1 MKEGKKM
8 DYRETLNLPKTD
20 FPMKA
25 RLSEREPELI
35 EKWEYMGIYRRIR
48 EARRGAPKYILH
60 DGPPYANGHIHIGH
74 ALNKILKD
82 FINKAKFME
91 GYDVPYVPGW
101 DCHGLPIEHQVE
113 KELGEKKR
121 EMSKDQIRKVCR
133 LYAEKYLDIQR
144 EEFKRLGVFGDW
156 ENPYI
161 TMDYHYEAVIVKELG
176 RFFQK
181 GQIYQGKKP
190 VYWCISC
197 LTALAEAEVEY
208 HDHSS
213 PSIYVKFPAVS
224 DFRGAFPQIQKGK
237 VYVLIWTTTPW
248 TLPANLA
255 IALHPDYDYV
265 AVEVG
270 EEVWILARGLLEEVM
285 AKLGIQAYRVLGE
298 VKGRDLA
305 GLRCSH
311 PFEDRDSV
319 IILADYVTL
328 VQGTGCV
335 HTAPGHGQEDY
346 ESGLA
351 YGLDVYNPVRDDG
364 TFDNTVAYFQG
375 VQVWEAN
382 PLVIDLLK
390 KKGLLLLE
398 EPITHSYPHCWR
410 CKEPVIFRATPQWFI
425 SMDNNGL
432 RSRCLKEI
440 ERVTWVPTWGKN
452 RIRDMVEQ
460 RPDWCISRQR
470 AWGVPITALVC
481 RGCGRVVVTREL
493 FDRVVRE
500 VEAEGADVWF
510 RYPVSRFV
518 PPGFVCPEC
527 GSQEF
532 QKVEDILDVWFD
544 SGSSHAAV
552 LEEREELD
560 WPSHMYLEGSD
571 QHRGWFQSSLIEAVA
586 TRDRAPFQ
594 TVLTHGFVVDGEGK
608 KMSKSL
614 GNVIAPQDVIDKYGA
629 DILRLWVAAEDYT
642 EDIRISNTILKGL
655 VDAYRKIR
663 NTIRFLLGNLYD
675 FHPPRDALGYED
687 MIEMD
692 LWILQRFQGVIQRVR
707 KAYDSFQFHKVHHA
721 LHAFCTVDLSSVY
734 LDVVK
739 ERLYIYGQNSRERR
753 SAQTAIYQLAH
764 ALLRL
769 LAPILAFTAEEAW
782 SHLPKVED
790 EAPSIHLTSFPL
802 PQEGIMEEGRFEAW
816 EGLLEVRREVT
827 RALESARKAGDIGH
841 PFDAKVIL
849 HFPSGKLGFLKTFDP
864 WVLREFFIVS
874 QVELT
879 HEGQGR
885 MAGEDLPFLS
895 ISVDLAPGEKCQRCW
910 VYSPTVGKDPQH
922 PFICERCVE
931 VLKG

>member
-1 MKEGKKM
+1 M
-8 DYRETLNLPKTD
+8 DYKETLNLPKTD

-25 RLSEREPELI
+25 RLSKREPELM
-35 EKWEYMGIYRRIR
+35 EKWEKMEIYRRIR
-48 EARRGAPKYILH
+48 EARRGASKYILH

-113 KELGEKKR
+113 KELGDKKR
-121 EMSKDQIRKVCR
+121 EMSKDQVRKVCR

-190 VYWCISC
+190 VYWCINC

-208 HDHSS
+208 HDHSA
-213 PSIYVKFPAVS
+213 PSIYVKFPSVS
-224 DFRGAFPQIQKGK
+224 DFRGAFPQIREGK

-255 IALHPDYDYV
+255 IALHPDFDYV

-270 EEVWILARGLLEEVM
+270 GEVWILARGLLEEVM
-285 AKLGIQAYRVLGE
+285 GKLGIEKYQVLGE
-298 VKGRDLA
+298 VKGRNLE
-305 GLRCSH
+305 GLKCSH
-311 PFEDRDSV
+311 PFEDRGSV

-364 TFDNTVAYFQG
+364 TFNNTVTHFQG

-382 PLVIDLLK
+382 PLVIELLK
-390 KKGLLLLE
+390 ERGLLLLE
-398 EPITHSYPHCWR
+398 EPIAHSYPHCWR

-425 SMDNNGL
+425 SMDNNDL
-432 RSRCLKEI
+432 RKRCLDEI
-440 ERVTWVPTWGKN
+440 ERVAWVPAWGKN

-470 AWGVPITALVC
+470 AWGVPITALIC
-481 RGCGRVVVTREL
+481 GGCGHVVATRGL
-493 FDRVVRE
+493 FDRVVE
-500 VEAEGADVWF
+500 QVEAEGADVWF
-510 RYPVSRFV
+510 RYPVERFF

-527 GSQEF
+527 GSQAF

-552 LEEREELD
+552 LEERKELD
-560 WPSHMYLEGSD
+560 WPSQMYLEGSD

-608 KMSKSL
+608 KMSKSS

-655 VDAYRKIR
+655 VDAYRKTR
-663 NTIRFLLGNLYD
+663 NTVRFLLGNLYD
-675 FHPPRDALGYED
+675 FHSARDALEYGE
-687 MIEMD
+687 MMEMD
-692 LWILQRFQGVIQRVR
+692 IWILQRFQGVVQRIR
-707 KAYDSFQFHKVHHA
+707 RAYDSFQFHKVHHT

-739 ERLYIYGQNSRERR
+739 ERLYIYEQDSRERH
-753 SAQTAIYQLAH
+753 SAQTAMYHLAH
-764 ALLRL
+764 ALIRL

-782 SHLPKVED
+782 DHLPKGEG

-802 PQEGIMEEGRFEAW
+802 PQEGIMEEERFRAW

-827 RALESARKAGDIGH
+827 RALEAARKGGDIGH
-841 PFDAKVIL
+841 PFDAKVTL
-849 HFPSGKLGFLKTFDP
+849 HFPYGKLDFLKTFDHG
-864 WVLREFFIVS
+864 VLREFFIVS

-879 HEGQGR
+879 HEGKGKIT
-885 MAGEDLPFLS
+885 GEDLPFLS
-895 ISVDLAPGEKCQRCW
+895 ISVDPAPGEKCRRCW
-910 VYSPTVGKDPQH
+910 VYSTTVGEDPRH
-922 PFICERCVE
+922 PLICRRCVE
-931 VLKG
+931 VLRR

>member
-1 MKEGKKM
+1 M
-8 DYRETLNLPKTD
+8 DYKDTLNLPKTD

-25 RLSEREPELI
+25 RLSKREPELL
-35 EKWEYMGIYRRIR
+35 KRWEEMDIYRRIR

-82 FINKAKFME
+82 FINKSKFME

-113 KELGEKKR
+113 KELGDKKR
-121 EMSKDQIRKVCR
+121 SMSKDQVRKVCR
-133 LYAEKYLDIQR
+133 SYAEKYLNIQR

-161 TMDYHYEAVIVKELG
+161 TMDYHYEAVIVRELG
-176 RFFQK
+176 KLFQK

-190 VYWCISC
+190 VYWCINC

-208 HDHSS
+208 ADHSS
-213 PSIYVKFPAVS
+213 PSIYVKFPGVD
-224 DFRGAFPQIQKGK
+224 DFRGAFPQIRGDK
-237 VYVLIWTTTPW
+237 VYVIIWTTTPW

-255 IALHPDYDYV
+255 IALHPDFDYV
-265 AVEVG
+265 AVAVDG
-270 EEVWILARGLLEEVM
+270 EVWILARGLLEEVM
-285 AKLGIQAYRVLGE
+285 GKLGIEKYEVLGK
-298 VKGRDLA
+298 VKGKALE
-305 GLRCSH
+305 GLKCAH
-311 PFEDRDSV
+311 PFEDRESV

-328 VQGTGCV
+328 DQGTGCV
-335 HTAPGHGQEDY
+335 HIAPGHGQEDY

-364 TFDNTVAYFQG
+364 TFDDTVKYFKG
-375 VQVWEAN
+375 VRVWEAN
-382 PLVIDLLK
+382 PMVIELLK
-390 KKGLLLLE
+390 ERGLLLLE
-398 EPITHSYPHCWR
+398 EPIVHSYPHCWR

-425 SMDNNGL
+425 SMDRNNL
-432 RSRCLKEI
+432 RKRCLEGI
-440 ERVTWVPTWGKN
+440 ERVSWIPAWGKN

-470 AWGVPITALVC
+470 AWGVPITVLIC
-481 RGCGRVVVTREL
+481 KGCGHVIATQEL
-493 FDRVVRE
+493 FDRVVE
-500 VEAEGADVWF
+500 QVEAEGADVWF
-510 RYPVSRFV
+510 RYPVDRFV

-527 GSQEF
+527 GGRAF

-544 SGSSHAAV
+544 SGCSHAAV

-586 TRDRAPFQ
+586 TRDKPPFQ

-614 GNVIAPQDVIDKYGA
+614 GNVVAPQDVIDKYGA
-629 DILRLWVAAEDYT
+629 DVLRLWVAAGDYT
-642 EDIRISNTILKGL
+642 EDVRISNTILKGL

-675 FHPPRDALGYED
+675 FSVVHDALDYGE
-687 MIEMD
+687 MMEMD
-692 LWILQRFQGVIQRVR
+692 LWILQRFQGVIQRVV
-707 KAYDSFQFHKVHHA
+707 KAYDSFQFHKAYHTIHT
-721 LHAFCTVDLSSVY
+721 FCTVDLSSIY
-734 LDVVK
+734 LDVLK
-739 ERLYIYGQNSRERR
+739 ERLYIYGQDSKERR
-753 SAQTAIYQLAH
+753 SAQTAIYHLAH
-764 ALLRL
+764 GLIRL

-782 SHLPKVED
+782 DHLPKREG
-790 EAPSIHLTSFPL
+790 EPPSVHLSSFPV
-802 PQEGIMEEGRFEAW
+802 PREDIMEEERFRAW

-827 RALESARKAGDIGH
+827 RALEAARKRGDIGH

-849 HFPSGKLGFLKTFDP
+849 HFPEGKLDFLKTFDP
-864 WVLREFFIVS
+864 EVLREFFIVS

-879 HEGQGR
+879 HEGKGE
-885 MAGEDLPFLS
+885 MVGEDLPFLS
-895 ISVDLAPGEKCQRCW
+895 VSVERAPGKKCQRCW
-910 VYSPTVGKDPQH
+910 IYSTTVGEDPRH
-922 PFICERCVE
+922 PLICRRCVE
-931 VLKG
+931 VLEG